1 MPSLYHP
8 GASEAIHFP
17 LKTTHCPFS
26 DTMETGSKAAIPAIL
41 VSGHGQAVQPLEDS
55 ISIGM
60 ALLLQAAHVISKSAK
75 GRGVMEKDT
84 YSEWAVIFVN
94 FQEGLLSFIA
104 CFSSRRTQ
112 VHEQGSPIGVPC
124 PRPQYKYKHKQ
135 RPHSIV
141 KRLSTDLLT
150 IMKT

>member
-1 MPSLYHP
+1 
-8 GASEAIHFP
+8 
-17 LKTTHCPFS
+17 
-26 DTMETGSKAAIPAIL
+26 METGSKAAIPAIL

-75 GRGVMEKDT
+75 GRCVMEKDT

-94 FQEGLLSFIA
+94 FQVGLLSFLA

-112 VHEQGSPIGVPC
+112 VHGHEQGSPIGVPS
-124 PRPQYKYKHKQ
+124 PNTNT
-135 RPHSIV
+135 
-141 KRLSTDLLT
+141 STSSVHTQL
-150 IMKT
+150 

>member
-1 MPSLYHP
+1 
-8 GASEAIHFP
+8 
-17 LKTTHCPFS
+17 
-26 DTMETGSKAAIPAIL
+26 METESKAAIPAIL

-112 VHEQGSPIGVPC
+112 VHEQGSPIGFPMSPAPIQIQAQAASTLNC
-124 PRPQYKYKHKQ
+124 KKIIHRPSNHNEN
-135 RPHSIV
+135 V
-141 KRLSTDLLT
+141 KLSPGQART
-150 IMKT
+150 